1 MFYLLSSQDHL
12 KIIVAQRGFVL
23 RTISLHG
30 WETGDLYARKT
41 DAPDDDGIAVLM
53 GGIRRTVIP
62 DAFNRKGAAVRPG
75 DGCRLHIAGGIKNR
89 RNTDIDS
96 FNSVMFLNHT

>member
-1 MFYLLSSQDHL
+1 MFLL
-12 KIIVAQRGFVL
+12 
-23 RTISLHG
+23 
-30 WETGDLYARKT
+30 
-41 DAPDDDGIAVLM
+41 APDDDGIAVLM

-96 FNSVMFLNHT
+96 FKKTWCGTKSGKIKRVRENGRHNYPDEA